1 MVGEEGPELMYVP
14 GGAQIKNN
22 RDTNKMLGGIQKTY
36 NVTVNT
42 LKADMNQNDLVRA
55 LQRMEA
61 LNYV

>member
-1 MVGEEGPELMYVP
+1 
-14 GGAQIKNN
+14 
-22 RDTNKMLGGIQKTY
+22 MLGGIQKTY